1 MENNENIQRNKI
13 FFDDDPLKA
22 KSNLLLAI

>member
-1 MENNENIQRNKI
+1 MENNGNIQRNKI
-13 FFDDDPLKA
+13 FFDDDSLKA